1 MIKFVE
7 YIIDLLSSAG
17 RRNRVSSLM
26 IDDTLVAAGDPASSF
41 SSVVLEPTLPL
52 DIQEKVRGLKRFKV
66 RGSSMSP
73 FGIAHGDI
81 IYVEDIESGL
91 NRDDIIVV
99 KVDPTVYDRP
109 IQFNHK
115 MRRYLMDV
123 SKEEGLENVKNRLSE
138 FHKEILDPEFQQR
151 LKKKFDKTKGFY
163 PDKDLC
169 LSITFRN
176 GDLRYSF
183 HPRDLVE
190 YKVRYIVSME
200 TNSLV
205 DADTIPAY

>member
-1 MIKFVE
+1 MKNIKNIIGLLRFVK
-7 YIIDLLSSAG
+7 DCG
-17 RRNRVSSLM
+17 NVSELE
-26 IDDTLVAAGDPASSF
+26 IDDTLVAAGNPASSF
-41 SSVVLEPTLPL
+41 SSVVPDTTLPL
-52 DIQEKVRGLKRFKV
+52 DIKGKVRGLKQFKV

-81 IYVEDIESGL
+81 VYVGDLESGL
-91 NRDDIIVV
+91 NRDDIIIV
-99 KVDPTVYDRP
+99 KVDPEVYDRP
-109 IQFNHK
+109 VRFNHK

-123 SKEEGLENVKNRLSE
+123 AKDESLDSVKERLLE
-138 FHKEILDPEFQQR
+138 FHKEILEPEFQQR

-190 YKVRYIVSME
+190 YKVRFIVSMG
-200 TNSLV
+200 TNTLL